1 MKKKIKEQIQAVFLD
16 IDGTYYDHQKDKVL
30 PSTMEAMRKLKERG
44 YKIALCSGRP
54 FRMAQELSIFDG
66 VQWDGFI
73 GSAGNTVYDEQ
84 IQLIEKNGFSNAELK
99 QIFSI
104 AKEKNL
110 CLYVN
115 GSSAFLTQKDPE
127 AMRVLEQFHVQI
139 PNEIRDWD
147 PEDVVDM
154 ISLFK
159 GYDYDYSDFLQIPT
173 VKTQKS
179 SGCIVDLIKE
189 GVSKVK
195 GIESLLKYWHMEQAP
210 YMAFGDSLNDKEM
223 IQEATIGV
231 AMENSDPDLF
241 AYADFICGPSDQDSI
256 ALTLRQFRLID

>member
-1 MKKKIKEQIQAVFLD
+1 MKKKDQEQIQAVFLD
-16 IDGTYYDHQKDKVL
+16 IDGTYYDHEKDKVL
-30 PSTMEAMRKLKERG
+30 PSTMKAIRKLKERG

-54 FRMAQELSIFDG
+54 LRMAQELSIFDG

-115 GSSAFLTQKDPE
+115 GSLCIFNPKRSRSHACSRTVSCTDSK
-127 AMRVLEQFHVQI
+127 
-139 PNEIRDWD
+139 RDSRLGS
-147 PEDVVDM
+147 EDVVDM

-179 SGCIVDLIKE
+179 SGC
-189 GVSKVK
+189 
-195 GIESLLKYWHMEQAP
+195 M
-210 YMAFGDSLNDKEM
+210 
-223 IQEATIGV
+223 
-231 AMENSDPDLF
+231 
-241 AYADFICGPSDQDSI
+241 SI
-256 ALTLRQFRLID
+256 